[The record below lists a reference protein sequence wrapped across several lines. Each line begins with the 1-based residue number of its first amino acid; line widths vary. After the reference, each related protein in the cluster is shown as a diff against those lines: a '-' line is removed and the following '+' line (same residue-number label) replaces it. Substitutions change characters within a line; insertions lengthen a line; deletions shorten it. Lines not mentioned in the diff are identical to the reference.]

1 MFSWGLTV
9 VGAVGLR
16 SVDSVQPER
25 VSEGFRVMVLPRR
38 RGDLPHLKDDRMI
51 DECKVKSGVR
61 WEKNL

>member
-38 RGDLPHLKDDRMI
+38 RGDLPLLIDRY
-51 DECKVKSGVR
+51 R
-61 WEKNL
+61 